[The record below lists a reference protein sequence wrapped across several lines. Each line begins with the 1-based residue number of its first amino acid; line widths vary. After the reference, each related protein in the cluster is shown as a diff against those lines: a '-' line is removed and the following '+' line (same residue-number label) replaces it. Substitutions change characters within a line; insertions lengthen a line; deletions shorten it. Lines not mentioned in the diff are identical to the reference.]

1 VQDQTEDPQA
11 VVVVV
16 TAVQPLVQIPEV
28 VVVVVMETQ
37 HAAAMA
43 QQAL

>member
-16 TAVQPLVQIPEV
+16 MGVQPLVQTQDQ

-37 HAAAMA
+37 PLVVAA
-43 QQAL
+43 QRVL

>member
-1 VQDQTEDPQA
+1 MAALLV

-16 TAVQPLVQIPEV
+16 TAVQPQGQIPEV
-28 VVVVVMETQ
+28 VAVAVTEAQ
-37 HAAAMA
+37 HEVAMA